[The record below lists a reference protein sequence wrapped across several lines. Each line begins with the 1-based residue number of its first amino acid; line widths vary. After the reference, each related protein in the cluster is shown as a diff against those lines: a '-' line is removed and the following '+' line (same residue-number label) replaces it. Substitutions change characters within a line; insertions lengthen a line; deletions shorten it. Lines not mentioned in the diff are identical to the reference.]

1 MTLPIHKEFLP
12 ELIGLVRG
20 VRKRFNA
27 RAVALDMTYSRAQA
41 LLHIARSE
49 GLTQAELADL
59 LDISTPS
66 MNRTL
71 DHLEEQEL
79 IERRS
84 CEADKRIRRL
94 FLTPKARGQAEQ
106 VVGFTEDL
114 RREVYRG
121 ISPEDLERTLDVIRR
136 IQKNLDGME

>member
-1 MTLPIHKEFLP
+1 MTLPVHKEFLP
-12 ELIGLVRG
+12 EVFGLVRG
-20 VRKRFNA
+20 IRKRFNA

-41 LLHIARSE
+41 LMSISVRE
-49 GLTQAELADL
+49 GLTQAELAER
-59 LDISTPS
+59 LDIRTPS

-71 DHLEEQEL
+71 DHLEEQGL

-94 FLTPKARGQAEQ
+94 FLTPKARAQAEQ
-106 VVGFTEDL
+106 VVDFTEDL

-121 ISPEDLERTLDVIRR
+121 ISPEDLERTLEVIRR
-136 IQKNLDGME
+136 IQKNLDGLE